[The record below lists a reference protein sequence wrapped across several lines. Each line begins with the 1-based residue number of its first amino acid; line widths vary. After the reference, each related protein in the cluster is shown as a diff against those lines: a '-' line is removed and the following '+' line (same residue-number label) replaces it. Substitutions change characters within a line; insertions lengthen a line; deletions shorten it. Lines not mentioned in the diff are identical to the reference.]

1 MTKDLYLVR
10 HGQTLFNRK
19 AMISG
24 WTDSPLT
31 ELGLEQA
38 RRAGAF
44 LRARGLSFDHA
55 YTSTLTRTHVTIRTV
70 MPGIEFEQLDGLREW
85 YFGEYE
91 AERIS
96 LMPARPWGDY
106 FEHFG
111 GEAQMTVRQR
121 MTETLTQVMERDDHT
136 CVLAVS
142 HGSAIKEFHDGV
154 LGQAADE
161 RKPVPGNAS
170 TLHFTFEDGHF
181 ELKEIFTQEDYAA
194 ELGIEPL

>member
-1 MTKDLYLVR
+1 MPKDLYLVR

-31 ELGLEQA
+31 DLGLEQA
-38 RRAGAF
+38 RRAGEF

-70 MPGIEFEQLDGLREW
+70 MPGIEFEQRAGLREW

-111 GEAQMTVRQR
+111 GEAQATVRQR
-121 MTETLTQVMERDDHT
+121 MMETLTRIMESEGHE

-154 LGQAADE
+154 LGPAADE

-170 TLHFTFEDGHF
+170 TLHFTFEDGRF
-181 ELKEIFTQEDYAA
+181 ELQEIYTQEDYAA
-194 ELGIEPL
+194 QLGIEPL